1 MKIITESIS
10 LLSSKELKDRMI
22 QFSRFM
28 GRDFA
33 EYWDQE
39 NNKLNDKIRLP
50 LLKLKDPLIKNNNLK
65 VVVGDVIEIKEK
77 IIHGDEILHDSRLR
91 IVV

>member
-33 EYWDQE
+33 EYWDQK

-50 LLKLKDPLIKNNNLK
+50 LL
-65 VVVGDVIEIKEK
+65 
-77 IIHGDEILHDSRLR
+77 
-91 IVV
+91 